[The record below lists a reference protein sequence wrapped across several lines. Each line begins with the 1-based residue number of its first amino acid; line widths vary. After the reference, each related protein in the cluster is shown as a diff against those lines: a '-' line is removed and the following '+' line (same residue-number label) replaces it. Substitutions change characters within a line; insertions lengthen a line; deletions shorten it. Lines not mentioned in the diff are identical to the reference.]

1 MGPRGPTPPGMDMRH
16 ESVMMGGPSSMGAH
30 SPMGGPMAGPMSG
43 PGASAMGGNP
53 VCGPSPG
60 SQSGYSPQFQ
70 QFQQQLYAQGR
81 PRPQMSAM
89 MDPRMGPSGMMG
101 AK

>member
-1 MGPRGPTPPGMDMRH
+1 MMGPRGPTPPGMDMRH

-53 VCGPSPG
+53 VRDH
-60 SQSGYSPQFQ
+60 SQATVHSSSSFSSSCM
-70 QFQQQLYAQGR
+70 
-81 PRPQMSAM
+81 PRG
-89 MDPRMGPSGMMG
+89 DLGH
-101 AK
+101 K